1 MDYQAFFNEVVNWI
15 NQTNQLA
22 AKHGMESSDFWTWV
36 TRSTGELA
44 DKYNNN
50 PLVIKQ
56 MVMLHEWLDEIYFN
70 SKKGQQGVS

>member
-1 MDYQAFFNEVVNWI
+1 MDYEAFFKDVLAWI
-15 NQTNQLA
+15 NQANKLA
-22 AKHGMESSDFWTWV
+22 AQYGMESSDFWSWV
-36 TRSTGELA
+36 TRSTGQIG

-70 SKKGQQGVS
+70 SKKQGARS